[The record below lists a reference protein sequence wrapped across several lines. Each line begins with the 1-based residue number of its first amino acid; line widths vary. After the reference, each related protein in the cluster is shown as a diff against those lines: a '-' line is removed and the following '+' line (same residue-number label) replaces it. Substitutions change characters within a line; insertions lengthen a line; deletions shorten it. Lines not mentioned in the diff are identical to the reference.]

1 MRCGTIV
8 YRNADGSPGE
18 AVDFVAD
25 DAEFLQSENLHGTN
39 SQGEFFHDVGDKTK
53 PEPADEVI
61 DWLLEEF
68 LEYRK
73 KQGAGSTL

>member
-18 AVDFVAD
+18 AVDFVAG
-25 DAEFLQSENLHGTN
+25 DAEFSQSENLHN
-39 SQGEFFHDVGDKTK
+39 VGDKISV
-53 PEPADEVI
+53 EPADEVI

>member
-18 AVDFVAD
+18 AVDFVASD
-25 DAEFLQSENLHGTN
+25 K
-39 SQGEFFHDVGDKTK
+39 DVSDKDVSDK
-53 PEPADEVI
+53 ISVEPADEVI

-73 KQGAGSTL
+73 KQTVGSTEQLRV

>member
-18 AVDFVAD
+18 AVDFVAGD
-25 DAEFLQSENLHGTN
+25 K
-39 SQGEFFHDVGDKTK
+39 DVGDKISV
-53 PEPADEVI
+53 EPADEVI

-73 KQGAGSTL
+73 KQTVGSTEQLRV

>member
-18 AVDFVAD
+18 AVDFVAGD
-25 DAEFLQSENLHGTN
+25 TEFSQSENLHN
-39 SQGEFFHDVGDKTK
+39 VGDKISV
-53 PEPADEVI
+53 EPADEVI

>member
-18 AVDFVAD
+18 TVDFVASD
-25 DAEFLQSENLHGTN
+25 K
-39 SQGEFFHDVGDKTK
+39 DVGDKISV
-53 PEPADEVI
+53 EPADEVI